1 MPTERE
7 STAEA
12 LTAHLQRMSSSVERL
27 SARIAR
33 LATILDVDLQ
43 NDSELD
49 RLLNLDGGAPDAY
62 ERRVSARP
70 PPGPERRKSYQQEEL
85 RGLLVL
91 RYSVA
96 RRYVDRVGVQAT
108 RHILVNAQEQLERE
122 GFKPGA
128 SGTSGAELRRLFDG
142 F

>member
-1 MPTERE
+1 MPTEKD

-12 LTAHLQRMSSSVERL
+12 LSAHLQRMSESVERI

-33 LATILDVDLQ
+33 LATVLDVNLQ

-49 RLLNLDGGAPDAY
+49 RLLNMDGGTPGGH
-62 ERRVSARP
+62 ERRVSGLPSA
-70 PPGPERRKSYQQEEL
+70 GPERRKSNQQEEL
-85 RGLLVL
+85 RALVVL
-91 RYSVA
+91 RYGVA

-108 RHILVNAQEQLERE
+108 RHILVHAQEQLERE
-122 GFKPGA
+122 GFRPGA
-128 SGTSGAELRRLFDG
+128 SGVSGADLRRLFGG

>member
-1 MPTERE
+1 MPTDKD

-12 LTAHLQRMSSSVERL
+12 LSAHLQRMSDSVEQL

-33 LATILDVDLQ
+33 LATILGVDLQ

-49 RLLNLDGGAPDAY
+49 RLLNLDGGASDGH
-62 ERRVSARP
+62 ERRASARP

-91 RYSVA
+91 RYGVS
-96 RRYVDRVGVQAT
+96 RRYVSRVGVQAT
-108 RHILVNAQEQLERE
+108 RHILVNAQDQLELD

-128 SGTSGAELRRLFDG
+128 SGADVRRLFDG

>member
-1 MPTERE
+1 MPTEKDG
-7 STAEA
+7 TAKA
-12 LTAHLQRMSSSVERL
+12 LTAQLERMSDAVEQL

-33 LATILDVDLQ
+33 LATLLDVNLQ

-49 RLLNLDGGAPDAY
+49 RLLNMDGGAPGGH
-62 ERRVSARP
+62 ERRVSALP
-70 PPGPERRKSYQQEEL
+70 PAGPERRKSHQQEEL
-85 RGLLVL
+85 RALLVL
-91 RYSVA
+91 RYSVS

-108 RHILVNAQEQLERE
+108 RCILVNAQNQLELQ

-128 SGTSGAELRRLFDG
+128 AGADLRRVFDG